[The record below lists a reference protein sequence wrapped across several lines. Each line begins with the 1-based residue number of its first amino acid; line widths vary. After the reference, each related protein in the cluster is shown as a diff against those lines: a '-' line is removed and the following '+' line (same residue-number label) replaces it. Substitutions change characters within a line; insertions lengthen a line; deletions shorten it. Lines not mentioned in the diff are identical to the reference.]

1 MPPIDPPRPDDPRAR
16 AARTK
21 RYRTRRALLD
31 AADATFGS
39 RAWASVRMEDIAA
52 GAGVSVATAYNHFPS
67 KHALIGH
74 LYSPLIQ
81 PLLVQAQRDIAEHRP
96 VVDALCD
103 QVKALTRL
111 TFRYPT
117 LTAAFWSAVQ
127 EYTIRVAGPP
137 DPTDDID
144 PRTLAP
150 IPEAIRVLV
159 EHGQGTG
166 EVRRFPSAV
175 EVSALIVNTL
185 LIRSVNRPH
194 EPPEITSEMLLTVMF
209 GMLRPDL
216 LADTGPDGRPFR
228 CRV

>member
-1 MPPIDPPRPDDPRAR
+1 
-16 AARTK
+16 
-21 RYRTRRALLD
+21 
-31 AADATFGS
+31 
-39 RAWASVRMEDIAA
+39 MEDIAA

-144 PRTLAP
+144 PRSLAP
-150 IPEAIRVLV
+150 IPESIRVLV

-194 EPPEITSEMLLTVMF
+194 EPPEVRSEVLLTAMF

-216 LADTGPDGRPFR
+216 LADAGPDGRPFHG
-228 CRV
+228 RV